1 MRRHRIATALAS
13 ALAATVLTCGA
24 YAHQSIAVL
33 DSAYTVIVGLLVNPA
48 YSGQLNGIDLAVR
61 DAGGQAVTGLEKSL
75 TAVVIA
81 PDGSELTLTL
91 RANSAKEG
99 WYTGNFIPSVQG
111 NYTFRVGGFIG
122 TESFE
127 AYFDEPA
134 HSDPAVLDASTIT
147 VP

>member
-33 DSAYTVIVGLLVNPA
+33 DSAYTVIVG
-48 YSGQLNGIDLAVR
+48 QLNGIDLAVR

-81 PDGSELTLTL
+81 PDGSELTLPL

-99 WYTGNFIPSVQG
+99 WYTGNFIPSAQG